1 MDFGV
6 FVVCISYLPR
16 IKTIS
21 DLSLSGRAQV
31 DYKSPYAQGKES
43 ENTPT
48 CRGGGNWPGWR
59 RTLCRSGWV
68 AAL

>member
-31 DYKSPYAQGKES
+31 DFKSPYAQGKES

-48 CRGGGNWPGWR
+48 CRGGGNWPG
-59 RTLCRSGWV
+59 
-68 AAL
+68 